1 MTGELRTLP
10 VFPLG
15 SVLLPG
21 MVLPLHV
28 FEDRYR
34 ALVADVLAADVP
46 EFCVTLIERGSEVGG
61 GDVRADIGCT
71 ARVLEAAA
79 TEDGRWA
86 LVTVGTTPIEVVE
99 WLPDDPYPC
108 ARVRSLDD
116 VDEVTDVDVSDRQR
130 ALAGAVRRCGALA
143 AELGAPGS
151 LDVELSDDPWLA
163 TYQAAV
169 LAPLGALDRQRV
181 LATRSATAR
190 LGLVEELVAEQS
202 LLLEGRLR
210 LGSPDDPDPPA

>member
-1 MTGELRTLP
+1 MNDAVRRLP

-21 MVLPLHV
+21 MILPLHV

-34 ALVADVLAADVP
+34 VLVDDVLAADVA
-46 EFCVTLIERGSEVGG
+46 EFGVTLIERGSEVGG
-61 GDVRADIGCT
+61 GDVRSDVGCV

-79 TEDGRWA
+79 TDDGRWA
-86 LVTVGTTPIEVVE
+86 VVTVGTEPFEVEE

-108 ARVRSLDD
+108 ARIRPIQDLDVPPAD
-116 VDEVTDVDVSDRQR
+116 SADR
-130 ALAGAVRRCGALA
+130 LAVLAAAVRRCAALA
-143 AELGAPGS
+143 SELGASGS
-151 LDVELSDDPWLA
+151 VDVELSEDPWLA
-163 TYQAAV
+163 TFQAAV

-181 LATRSATAR
+181 LRTRSAVER
-190 LGLVEELVAEQS
+190 LALVEELLAEQA

-210 LGSPDDPDPPA
+210 LGSPEDPDPLA